1 MAAERIGFVGLGLM
15 GHGMAKNLVEKGYP
29 LTVIAHRKREA
40 VEDLVGRGAS
50 EAKSLEELA
59 SASDVVVICV
69 TGSPQVEEAVAGLKR
84 RLAPGALVIDA
95 STADPTSTARL
106 HAELQAVGVKL
117 VDAPLART
125 PNEAWEGKLDTM
137 VGCDPETFARV
148 KPIVSTYASNVVHVG
163 PFGAGHTLKL
173 VNNFVAQGYG
183 ALYSEALAVA
193 IKSGIAPKTFDAWM
207 RGTRMMNGYYDTFMR
222 AAIDGETEA
231 FRFTARNA
239 LKDCLYLESLENGLA
254 MSNPLS
260 NAVKNMF
267 AHAVSQGRGDE
278 YVPVIAELVAKANG
292 ATIEKA

>member
-1 MAAERIGFVGLGLM
+1 MAAERIGFVGVGLM
-15 GHGMAKNLVEKGYP
+15 GHGMAKNLVEKGFP
-29 LTVIAHRKREA
+29 LTVVAHRNRTP

-50 EAKSLEELA
+50 EAQSLGDLA
-59 SASDVVVICV
+59 KASDAVVICV
-69 TGSPQVEEAVAGLKR
+69 TGSPQVEAAVAALKPH
-84 RLAPGALVIDA
+84 LASGALVIDA
-95 STADPTSTARL
+95 STADPTSTAKL
-106 HAELQAVGVKL
+106 HAELKEIGVTL

-137 VGCDPETFARV
+137 VGCDAESFERV
-148 KPIVSTYASNVVHVG
+148 KPIVSAYASNVVHVG

-183 ALYSEALAVA
+183 ALYSEALAVS
-193 IKSGIAPKTFDAWM
+193 IKAGIAPKTFDAWM

-222 AAIDGETEA
+222 SAIGGETEA
-231 FRFTARNA
+231 FRFTAKNA

-292 ATIEKA
+292 VTIDRG

>member
-1 MAAERIGFVGLGLM
+1 MERIGFVGLGLM

-40 VEDLVGRGAS
+40 VEDLVARGAT
-50 EAKSLEELA
+50 EAKSLDELA
-59 SASDVVVICV
+59 GASDVVVICV
-69 TGSPQVEEAVAGLKR
+69 TGSPQVEETVAGLKG
-84 RLAPGALVIDA
+84 RLASGALVIDA
-95 STADPTSTARL
+95 STADPTSTAKL
-106 HAELQAVGVKL
+106 HAELQAIGVTL

-222 AAIDGETEA
+222 SAIDGETEA

-292 ATIEKA
+292 VTIEKA